1 MIITGRLHSL
11 DQTERIITIKHKK
24 AIKHY
29 YIQRS
34 IFNEL
39 EKYLTPNRFLQ
50 FVILD
55 ETRVKDG
62 KRIATVDYF
71 LRIESLR
78 TRKNIVYYD
87 VRKHNF
93 ETRNLINNLEY
104 KCFLDLEMSM
114 HPYYVDKNFVQEVI
128 QVGYVLVDKQDNIIK
143 RYNQM
148 IQPTRHKKIT
158 KRTKKFLKIEQ
169 EDVDNGIPFT
179 EFYASFEE
187 MIKTV
192 KPAIF
197 VWGKNDHLAL
207 SEGYKV
213 NELETLDPF
222 TRYINLLQIHKNY
235 FHLKND
241 LGLFNA
247 LKLYQNVKDKQKHD
261 ALDDAVATYEIYKGF
276 KKVLNGELR
285 VKIK

>member
-1 MIITGRLHSL
+1 MIVTGRLHSL

-34 IFNEL
+34 IFNEM

-50 FVILD
+50 FVIFD
-55 ETRVKDG
+55 ETRVKNK
-62 KRIATVDYF
+62 KRIATIDYF
-71 LRIESLR
+71 IRIESLR
-78 TRKNIVYYD
+78 ARKNIVYYD
-87 VRKHNF
+87 IKRLNH
-93 ETRNLINNLEY
+93 ETRDLINNLNY

-114 HPYYVDKNFVQEVI
+114 HPYYVDKDFVQEVI
-128 QVGYVLVDKQDNIIK
+128 QVGYVLVDKHDNIIDT
-143 RYNQM
+143 YNQM

-158 KRTKKFLKIEQ
+158 KRTKKFLKIDQ
-169 EDVDNGIPFT
+169 EDVDNGIPF
-179 EFYASFEE
+179 ESFYENFSK
-187 MIKTV
+187 MIKELN
-192 KPAIF
+192 PAIF

-213 NELETLDPF
+213 NELPSLQPF
-222 TRYINLLQIHKNY
+222 TRYINLLQLHKNF

-247 LKLYQNVKDKQKHD
+247 LNLYQNVKDKQKHD
-261 ALDDAVATYEIYKGF
+261 ALDDALATYEIYKGF
-276 KKVLNGELR
+276 KKVLNGKLR
-285 VKIK
+285 VKI